1 MEPDRSGRVGG
12 PMQRINPTVLAAI
25 ALGLLML
32 LLVGMMVL
40 GGSSGEDD
48 RLTGNETASS
58 REDPESHC
66 ASQKTYDLIKR
77 ELFDRA
83 AAARGGDEAAFAKI
97 ARFTSIRME
106 APMLTDEDAATDG
119 VTCSGTLTL
128 DLPPGIA
135 IADGRRTLSADVL
148 YTVQPAADASGNVV
162 TLSNA
167 EEIIT
172 PLSTL
177 AKIAAP
183 PDPAKVD
190 LDPAANA
197 VAPVPVDPLAPAPAP
212 GQAQPAAP
220 TASPSFNCA
229 NARTSGEIAV
239 CGDER
244 LAAMD
249 RRMAAQFASALSEAS
264 AGQQA
269 NLIRT
274 RDAFLRYRDNCPS
287 NDCIAETYRG
297 RMREIRDIMT
307 GNWQPRR

>member
-1 MEPDRSGRVGG
+1 
-12 PMQRINPTVLAAI
+12 MQRINPTLLAAI
-25 ALGLLML
+25 ALGALILLI
-32 LLVGMMVL
+32 VGMMVL
-40 GGSSGEDD
+40 GGRSSEDD
-48 RLTGNETASS
+48 RLTGSETASS
-58 REDPESHC
+58 REDPESLC
-66 ASQKTYDLIKR
+66 SSQKTYDLIKR
-77 ELFDRA
+77 ELFQRA

-106 APMLTDEDAATDG
+106 APSLRDEDAGTDG
-119 VTCSGTLTL
+119 VTCNGTLTL

-135 IADGRRTLSADVL
+135 IADGRRTLSADIL

-183 PDPAKVD
+183 VEPSAIN
-190 LDPAANA
+190 LDPAANV

-212 GQAQPAAP
+212 PPAA

-249 RRMAAQFASALSEAS
+249 RRMAAQFASALSDAS
-264 AGQQA
+264 AGQRT
-269 NLIRT
+269 NLLRT
-274 RDAFLRYRDNCPS
+274 RDSFLRYRDNCPS

-307 GNWQPRR
+307 GNWQPQR

>member
-1 MEPDRSGRVGG
+1 MEPHENGRVGG
-12 PMQRINPTVLAAI
+12 PMQRINPTILAAI
-25 ALGLLML
+25 ALGALILLI
-32 LLVGMMVL
+32 VGMMVL
-40 GGSSGEDD
+40 GERSSEDD
-48 RLTGNETASS
+48 RLGSNETVSS
-58 REDPESHC
+58 REDPESRC
-66 ASQKTYDLIKR
+66 SSQKTYDLIKR
-77 ELFDRA
+77 ELFQRA

-106 APMLTDEDAATDG
+106 APALRDEDAGTDS
-119 VTCSGTLTL
+119 VTCNGTLTL

-135 IADGRRTLSADVL
+135 IADGRRSLSADIL
-148 YTVQPAADASGNVV
+148 YTVQPAADGNGNVV

-183 PDPAKVD
+183 ADPSTIN
-190 LDPAANA
+190 LDPAANVA
-197 VAPVPVDPLAPAPAP
+197 APVPVDPLAPTPAP
-212 GQAQPAAP
+212 PADAP
-220 TASPSFNCA
+220 ASPSFNCA
-229 NARTSGEIAV
+229 NARTSGEVAV

-249 RRMAAQFASALSEAS
+249 RRMAAQFASALSDAS
-264 AGQQA
+264 AGQRA
-269 NLIRT
+269 NLLRT

-307 GNWQPRR
+307 GNWQPQR